1 MRNSAMADAFYRTNS
16 GAVLVFQAR
25 RAISVDHREEAERK
39 AKEIAMRIRQ
49 LKELV
54 YATFVSQV
62 PPTCRTPRS
71 VLYSIYQDA
80 KPVIRELGVKGGQ
93 EYSKALNDVKFT
105 WSNDQSCRSVVG
117 LLTGK

>member
-1 MRNSAMADAFYRTNS
+1 MRNPAMADAFYRTNS
-16 GAVLVFQAR
+16 GAGLVFQAKRSIAVDR
-25 RAISVDHREEAERK
+25 RREEAERK

-62 PPTCRTPRS
+62 PPNSRTPRA

-80 KPVIRELGVKGGQ
+80 KPTIRDLGVKGGE
-93 EYSKALNDVKFT
+93 EYSKALSAVKFA
-105 WSNDQSCRSVVG
+105 WSSDQACRAAVE
-117 LLTGK
+117 LLTK